1 MSEQEPETPTGAPW
15 RIGLVTGGAL
25 FAFGLAGL
33 LRESRQTIPADW
45 LTWVAGSLILSDAFV
60 LPAVLAAGLLL
71 RLLPGALR
79 SGAQATLAVC
89 GAVALMSVPVVLA
102 RGRQADNP
110 SLLPHDYGRNLA
122 IVLAVI
128 VVCGVLLT
136 LVRIR
141 RAPAR

>member
-15 RIGLVTGGAL
+15 RIGLVAGGAL
-25 FAFGLAGL
+25 IAFGLAGL

-45 LTWVAGSLILSDAFV
+45 LTWVAGSLILNDAV
-60 LPAVLAAGLLL
+60 LVPAVLAAGVLLT
-71 RLLPGALR
+71 RLLPGVLR

-102 RGRQADNP
+102 QGRQADNP

-136 LVRIR
+136 VVRVR
-141 RAPAR
+141 RMTR